1 MNKDLPQFAVAAL
14 VFIARGDELLLVRQ
28 SYGKRYWSLPGG
40 SMEHGESVAQ
50 AAVREAKE
58 ETGLDVRLTRLVGVY
73 SKPAQN
79 ALALCFEAEVVG
91 GSIQDA
97 TDAALG
103 TRDEIVECGYFHPD
117 ALPAPIRAHLRERIA
132 HWQQGQERAV
142 WRSQ

>member
-1 MNKDLPQFAVAAL
+1 MDKNLPQFAVTAL
-14 VFIARGDELLLVRQ
+14 VFIARDGQVLLVRQ

-40 SMEHGESVAQ
+40 SMEHGESVEQ

-79 ALALCFEAEVVG
+79 ALAVCFEAEVVG
-91 GSIQDA
+91 GSIQEA
-97 TDAALG
+97 T
-103 TRDEIVECGYFHPD
+103 DEIVECGYFRPE
-117 ALPAPIRAHLRERIA
+117 ALPEPIRGHLRERIA
-132 HWQQGQERAV
+132 DWRQGLPHAV